1 MHQFYL
7 DYLERLQRLHE
18 DAKATLPELDTGALE
33 RKPGPDMN
41 SLSVLVV
48 HITGAE
54 RFWIGDVAMNDPS
67 DRNRESEFQATG
79 LRPEQLVD
87 RLDASLRYIQ
97 RALEGF
103 ALTDLEQARTAPDNR
118 QVTVGWCLAHTLSH
132 TASHVGQMQLTRQFL
147 ALEG

>member
-1 MHQFYL
+1 MHQFYM

-18 DAKATLPELDTGALE
+18 DAKATLPGLDTGALD
-33 RKPGPDMN
+33 RKPAPDMN

-54 RFWIGDVAMNDPS
+54 RFWVGDVAMNDPS
-67 DRNRESEFQATG
+67 DRDREREFQAAG
-79 LRPEQLVD
+79 LSAEQLVD
-87 RLDASLRYIQ
+87 RLDASLSYIH
-97 RALEGF
+97 RALEGL
-103 ALTDLEQARTAPDNR
+103 ALTDLEQARTTPDGR
-118 QVTVGWCLAHTLSH
+118 QVTFGWCLGHTLAH